1 MSKTKNYYWDEAEKF
16 VDSVFENLKKG
27 LIDKNEA
34 KKEILESNVA
44 LDLIDIN
51 AFNIDEVIEDNGLD
65 RTNIHKYTK
74 NFINR

>member
-16 VDSVFENLKKG
+16 VDSVIKNLKKG

-34 KKEILESNVA
+34 KKEILESDVA

-51 AFNIDEVIEDNGLD
+51 AFNIDEVIDNELE
-65 RTNIHKYTK
+65 TA
-74 NFINR
+74 

>member
-16 VDSVFENLKKG
+16 VDSVVENLKKG

-51 AFNIDEVIEDNGLD
+51 AFNIDGVIDNELE
-65 RTNIHKYTK
+65 TA
-74 NFINR
+74 

>member
-16 VDSVFENLKKG
+16 VDSVVENLKKG

-44 LDLIDIN
+44 LDLVDIN
-51 AFNIDEVIEDNGLD
+51 EYNIDEVIEMELEAA
-65 RTNIHKYTK
+65 
-74 NFINR
+74 

>member
-16 VDSVFENLKKG
+16 VDSVVENLKKG

-44 LDLIDIN
+44 LDLVDIN
-51 AFNIDEVIEDNGLD
+51 EHNIDEVIDMELEMA
-65 RTNIHKYTK
+65 
-74 NFINR
+74 